1 MEMNIY
7 DTHEQVHYLQ
17 DQPDAN
23 CFICRDEDRMD
34 AVTRRENAFE
44 YEGVI
49 LKGLV
54 V

>member
-1 MEMNIY
+1 M
-7 DTHEQVHYLQ
+7 LQ
-17 DQPDAN
+17 NMAQAHD
-23 CFICRDEDRMD
+23 RDEHFDEPHSECEDCREEARVD
-34 AVTRRENAFE
+34 AITRREDAFE